1 MSMSIPT
8 VTETYG
14 HAWQELKRCFLS
26 LLGVTVAWSLV
37 LGIGGRLPRGPV
49 NLAWHSLV
57 VGPVGIGALWAY
69 LRVARGETPS
79 LDDLLVAVRRNYL
92 QAVLLSVLMGL
103 VVGAGILLFV
113 IPGVWAGLRLSWAPF
128 LMLDDHL
135 GAVDAMSSSWNLTYG
150 HGLRLFGI
158 WSIAALLAIL
168 GAMLF
173 LIGTIPASM
182 WSQVAVASYYVAIR
196 GR

>member
-1 MSMSIPT
+1 M
-8 VTETYG
+8 
-14 HAWQELKRCFLS
+14 
-26 LLGVTVAWSLV
+26 
-37 LGIGGRLPRGPV
+37 
-49 NLAWHSLV
+49 
-57 VGPVGIGALWAY
+57 
-69 LRVARGETPS
+69 
-79 LDDLLVAVRRNYL
+79 
-92 QAVLLSVLMGL
+92 LLSVLMGL